1 MSQDNKT
8 IINNSYY
15 NINDNHIPN
24 MTLENF
30 EIIKP
35 IFNILTRIDQKTYST
50 YLEKIVPNHVEHY
63 MDRYNLNKHYD
74 KSIIRS
80 IQELGTRKI
89 ISLLQLIHYDY
100 CKDNNKTLEF
110 KKMNWNNYYDAFLF
124 FFAILNE
131 GSNGNNLTIMYIKDV
146 FGDQEFPVKKYND
159 IISFFLE
166 LDEKSLEKVIV
177 HANKLLVDYKN
188 HFLF

>member
-1 MSQDNKT
+1 MTQDIK
-8 IINNSYY
+8 NNNLYY

-35 IFNILTRIDQKTYST
+35 IFNILANIDQKAYST
-50 YLEKIVPNHVEHY
+50 YLEKIVPNDAEHF
-63 MDRYNLNKHYD
+63 MERYNLNKHYD

-89 ISLLQLIHYDY
+89 ISLLQLIHYTY
-100 CKDNNKTLEF
+100 CKDNNKISEF
-110 KKMNWNNYYDAFLF
+110 KKMSWINYYDGFLF
-124 FFAILNE
+124 FLAILNE

-146 FGDQEFPVKKYND
+146 FGNQEIPLKKYDD
-159 IISFFLE
+159 ILTFFLE
-166 LDEKSLEKVIV
+166 LDTKSMEKVIV
-177 HANKLLVDYKN
+177 HANKLLVGYKN